1 MIKRMMD
8 KVVEHFGKILK
19 KEKRKKHVV
28 IFDISK
34 SKRADIRERTPGDEI
49 RCEEDLVFYGERD
62 VKEAKIE
69 CIFDVDRGSK

>member
-34 SKRADIRERTPGDEI
+34 SKRADIRERTRGDKK
-49 RCEEDLVFYGERD
+49 RCEEDFLFYGELD
-62 VKEAKIE
+62 VKEAKIK
-69 CIFDVDRGSK
+69 CIFRVERGSK